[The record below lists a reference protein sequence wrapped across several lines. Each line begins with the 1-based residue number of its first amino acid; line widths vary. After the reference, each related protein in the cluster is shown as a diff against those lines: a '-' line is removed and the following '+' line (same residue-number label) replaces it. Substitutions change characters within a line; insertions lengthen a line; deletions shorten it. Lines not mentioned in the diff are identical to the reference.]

1 MNLTVPMVRPNTF
14 VIGLF
19 AVGGLL
25 AAWYLYDRFVNEEVT
40 R

>member
-25 AAWYLYDRFVNEEVT
+25 TAWYIYDLLVER
-40 R
+40 RRYA